1 MTTIPLSVSFCT
13 RKCQGYFDHLIIS
26 DLFSDAYVKSNFT
39 KKTLIRMIKKNAQIE
54 SFKALNDNVSLEFFF
69 LLSIMRYFI
78 HHLVVI

>member
-1 MTTIPLSVSFCT
+1 
-13 RKCQGYFDHLIIS
+13 
-26 DLFSDAYVKSNFT
+26 
-39 KKTLIRMIKKNAQIE
+39 MIKKNAQIE